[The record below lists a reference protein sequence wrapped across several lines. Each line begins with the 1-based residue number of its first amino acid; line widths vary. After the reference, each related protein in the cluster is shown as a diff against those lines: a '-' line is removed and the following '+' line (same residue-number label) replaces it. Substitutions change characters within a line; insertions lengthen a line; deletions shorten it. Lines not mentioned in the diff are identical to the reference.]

1 MKKKEKIKQMNR
13 ENELEINLL
22 MTFHF
27 DNRSDRLFLAFLY
40 PFTYTEHLAAI
51 NRWETEFARDESVY
65 FRKEVLV
72 KSVENR
78 NVYLLTITENSTAHA
93 SGREQAITDLLFPEK
108 KERPL
113 KYLLISHLY

>member
-1 MKKKEKIKQMNR
+1 MNK

-27 DNRSDRLFLAFLY
+27 DNRHDLLFLAFLY
-40 PFTYTEHLAAI
+40 PFTYQEHLEAI
-51 NRWETEFARDESVY
+51 QKWEEDFQNDESVY

-72 KSVENR
+72 RSIENR
-78 NVYLLTITENSTAHA
+78 SVHLLTITENGPGAFGVA
-93 SGREQAITDLLFPEK
+93 KNIREQHFHEMLFPEK

-113 KYLLISHLY
+113 KYFLTRDCPDWI